1 METVKSLWN
10 KWTNSDTGGEFESF
24 DFQLDFQ
31 SSLEQEKYFP
41 SYANSNVQ
49 QTYKRRTGIE
59 RKDFNK
65 LLQSL
70 KAQVSEEVLCVI
82 QSINLEKE
90 VPCSKFVYKKLS
102 SDQGEFGMVF
112 ITYNE
117 NKKLNL
123 TVIHFQVHTSLN
135 RNPTNEKIFFE
146 LNFDNPL
153 CRDKIIRNQCFIVLE
168 KEGLVESSQRVF
180 VAKSPELEASYQVIE
195 SPEIQQAITGSNGG
209 KNILSSGINGISSS
223 EDLHKKT
230 NPKLPQALNV
240 SNHGINASI
249 GKNRSYNNQSAQNKS
264 RQWNRDV
271 KPGRLQ
277 PEHPN
282 LLNLSN
288 NARMNTSNGKN
299 DFQNKPKQERLNGS
313 NHGQDISSRNEIQ
326 SKEFAGTTTNGINSK
341 NGRNEIPRKE
351 SRYSSLQQ
359 MPNSTINSLQNDIKD
374 M

>member
-1 METVKSLWN
+1 M
-10 KWTNSDTGGEFESF
+10 
-24 DFQLDFQ
+24 
-31 SSLEQEKYFP
+31 
-41 SYANSNVQ
+41 
-49 QTYKRRTGIE
+49 
-59 RKDFNK
+59 
-65 LLQSL
+65 
-70 KAQVSEEVLCVI
+70 
-82 QSINLEKE
+82 
-90 VPCSKFVYKKLS
+90 
-102 SDQGEFGMVF
+102 
-112 ITYNE
+112 
-117 NKKLNL
+117 
-123 TVIHFQVHTSLN
+123 
-135 RNPTNEKIFFE
+135 
-146 LNFDNPL
+146 
-153 CRDKIIRNQCFIVLE
+153 
-168 KEGLVESSQRVF
+168 ESSQRVF

-195 SPEIQQAITGSNGG
+195 SPESQQAITGSNGG
-209 KNILSSGINGISSS
+209 KNILSSGINGISNS